1 MAASRPLAGRQNS
14 AYRSFPVSDY
24 PIPEYPVPTTLAG
37 DPVLREFYPEFVER
51 WLVDITTQWPA
62 IVLRADVTELYRFGH
77 TIKGSF
83 IQFGLREL
91 SDVGRHVMA
100 CTDPPD
106 WNRASA
112 CVEGLR
118 QTLIRFQ
125 SELPSLLEK
134 SS

>member
-1 MAASRPLAGRQNS
+1 M
-14 AYRSFPVSDY
+14 SDH
-24 PIPEYPVPTTLAG
+24 PIPEYPIPTVLAG

-51 WLVDITTQWPA
+51 WLADLTTQWPA
-62 IVLRADVTELYRFGH
+62 VVERADPTELYRFGH

-83 IQFGLREL
+83 IQFGLRDL

-100 CTDPPD
+100 CTDPLD
-106 WNRASA
+106 WTKASA

-118 QTLIRFQ
+118 RTLLQFQ
-125 SELPSLLEK
+125 SILPSLLER